1 MKQRFQFAILPEVSN
16 LTATLTRSYYLNET
30 QETRTKKTKQNKYD
44 HLNLQAQIGAAS
56 VPFRSV

>member
-44 HLNLQAQIGAAS
+44 HLNLQAQIGAES